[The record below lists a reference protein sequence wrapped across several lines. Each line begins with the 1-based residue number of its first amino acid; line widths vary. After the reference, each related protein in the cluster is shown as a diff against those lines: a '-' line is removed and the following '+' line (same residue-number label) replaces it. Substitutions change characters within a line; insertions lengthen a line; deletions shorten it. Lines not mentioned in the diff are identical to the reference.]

1 METLYFPIN
10 FLINLKL
17 LKKKKPQ
24 KTHSWLTKTI
34 NRPQNI
40 KFKNVKKRH

>member
-17 LKKKKPQ
+17 LKKQ
-24 KTHSWLTKTI
+24 TNSNAQLVKTI
-34 NRPQNI
+34 GLKNVSI